1 MNLFRTSVS
10 RAVILLLAAAGA
22 AHAQTPLSTSFTYQG
37 ELASAGAL
45 ASGVHDFRFR
55 LYDAAADGNQIG
67 SALCS
72 DNVEVTNGRFAA
84 ILDFAAVFAGQQRY
98 LEIEVRTDTG
108 LDCSDDSGYTLLTP
122 RQELTA
128 TPNANFATS
137 AGWAASATMAAD
149 ATSLSGQPASFYTNS
164 ANLTGLLNS
173 AVLPTNVA
181 RLDGNQDFTGELSL
195 LNPANTLSGS
205 GSGLTNLNA
214 SNITT
219 GMLANA
225 RTTGTNLNTASSLVL
240 RDANG
245 GFSAG
250 IIIANL
256 NGNASSATNAT
267 NLGNQSSGFYLN
279 ASNISAGTLAN
290 IRTSG
295 NTNNIPNTLVLR
307 DAAGSLRANVVIA
320 NLIIANL
327 TGNATTATNATNAI
341 NATNADIAT
350 LAANANNAT
359 NATNLANQ
367 PASAY
372 LPPTA
377 TLWAFTGL
385 NVNNSAATLLPLY
398 GTGRSFTAGTVVV
411 NWSTS
416 GFTNVAS
423 TGFQFRIRIGNNV
436 GHWTNFFFNTGGQHT
451 TISGTALIPVPSGT
465 ATVSLEV
472 QRVSG
477 AGNFIADINDS
488 WTATLINIR
497 Q

>member
-98 LEIEVRTDTG
+98 LEIELRTDTG

-214 SNITT
+214 SNIGGGT
-219 GMLANA
+219 LANA

-245 GFSAG
+245 SFSAG
-250 IIIANL
+250 TITANL
-256 NGNASSATNAT
+256 INGNATNAI
-267 NLGNQSSGFYLN
+267 NLNNQPAAFYQN
-279 ASNISAGTLAN
+279 ASNIVRGTLAN
-290 IRTSG
+290 AFTTG
-295 NTNNIPNTLVLR
+295 NVIGVPNSLVLR
-307 DAAGSLRANVVIA
+307 DSAGSFRANVITA

-327 TGNATTATNATNAI
+327 TGNATTATNATNA
-341 NATNADIAT
+341 
-350 LAANANNAT
+350 
-359 NATNLANQ
+359 TNLAGQ
-367 PASAY
+367 PAGAY
-372 LPPTA
+372 APPKT
-377 TLWAFTGL
+377 TLWASTNLAVANTSPATITTLYINAQSF
-385 NVNNSAATLLPLY
+385 SA
-398 GTGRSFTAGTVVV
+398 GRVIV
-411 NWSTS
+411 NWTTS
-416 GFTNVAS
+416 GYTNFSNTA
-423 TGFQFRIRIGNNV
+423 FQFRIRIGSNV
-436 GHWTNFFFNTGGQHT
+436 GHWTSFFFNTTFQHT
-451 TISGTALIPVPSGT
+451 TISGVALIPVTSGD
-465 ATVSLEV
+465 ANVSLEIV
-472 QRVSG
+472 RVSG
-477 AGNFIADINDS
+477 TGNFLVDGNDS
-488 WTATLINIR
+488 WTATSTNIL
-497 Q
+497 QP